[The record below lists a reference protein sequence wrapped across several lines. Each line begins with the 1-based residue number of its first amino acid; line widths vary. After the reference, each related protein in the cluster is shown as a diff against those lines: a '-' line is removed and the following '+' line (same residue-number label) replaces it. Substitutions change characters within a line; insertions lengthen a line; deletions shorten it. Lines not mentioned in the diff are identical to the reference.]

1 MRWEHVDFESGRVT
15 LPETKT
21 GRRVH
26 HLPEATLAIM
36 RSRPRVNRNDCMV
49 AVDARGPLGYR
60 TVCTALRD
68 GSAAGGLEDVR
79 LHDLRRTV
87 MTNASAAGVGAHVLR
102 DLLDYKSTATADGYV
117 RAIGSPVADARRA
130 IGAAMAAAM
139 AGGRVR
145 E

>member
-1 MRWEHVDFESGRVT
+1 
-15 LPETKT
+15 
-21 GRRVH
+21 
-26 HLPEATLAIM
+26 
-36 RSRPRVNRNDCMV
+36 
-49 AVDARGPLGYR
+49 
-60 TVCTALRD
+60 
-68 GSAAGGLEDVR
+68 
-79 LHDLRRTV
+79 
-87 MTNASAAGVGAHVLR
+87 MTNAATAGVGAHVLR